1 MPPTQSSDPRDRM
14 GIYKQLCDVPSEKRL
29 KTYEDQYVGEQTYTQ
44 FLQTFYLERFNT
56 KRSVEKVELAGRRWR
71 EHMEARGRH
80 HALAM
85 PSDVEEWMK
94 VLLEKVSLNTAFELP
109 TRERMGFSVDSC
121 SGRFLGR
128 RFIRSI
134 RVQRPAVQAHAQGC
148 AFAAP
153 GLVAAKIP

>member
-14 GIYKQLCDVPSEKRL
+14 GIYKQLCDVPSEQRL

-71 EHMEARGRH
+71 EHMETRGRH

-85 PSDVEEWMK
+85 PSDVEEWVN
-94 VLLEKVSLNTAFELP
+94 VLLEKVSLNTAYNIYWAKLERFYTWLQRRIDHPHSYHPFLMAAAECP
-109 TRERMGFSVDSC
+109 TASRVWDKKIER
-121 SGRFLGR
+121 GRNY
-128 RFIRSI
+128 
-134 RVQRPAVQAHAQGC
+134 
-148 AFAAP
+148 
-153 GLVAAKIP
+153 